1 MITQQINLYQGKLRE
16 SILFVSASQLLILL
30 LLMIFG
36 IAGSSYLIWSDLTDL
51 EQQSE
56 SLKARQSSINGELAI
71 VTAELNRRLPDA
83 RLTNLIADITKLLR
97 VRKKVMR
104 FIEGNQLGSGEG
116 FSPYLESLSNLQVDD
131 VWVDEILLSDSSVQ
145 IKGSALRAEL
155 IPPYFASFGKEAV
168 FSGQRFQLFELSR
181 DPATDWKVD
190 FTIATEEV
198 Q

>member
-16 SILFVSASQLLILL
+16 SMLFASASQLLILL

-51 EQQSE
+51 EQQSQG
-56 SLKARQSSINGELAI
+56 LKARQSTINGELAI
-71 VTAELNRRLPDA
+71 VTAELNQRLPDA
-83 RLTNLIADITKLLR
+83 KLTNLIADITKLLR

-104 FIEGNQLGSGEG
+104 FIESNQLGAGEG
-116 FSPYLESLSNLQVDD
+116 FSSYLESLSNLQVDD

-181 DPATDWKVD
+181 DPETDWKVD
-190 FTIATEEV
+190 FTIATEEAR
-198 Q
+198 